1 MVSRIRGLALAS
13 GLLLSC
19 FSTALAISTTAA
31 ALDGLP
37 VGATVRHHDLFVQI
51 DPDRHLLVATD
62 RMTLDLPRA
71 QHSITLAL
79 APTLRLDR
87 LVLSGADKS
96 VDESSQDIPFE
107 IELDPASTS
116 AQHVKISAAILTAG
130 TSTLTAH
137 YHGLINDPPKEPRH
151 LRFVT
156 PSETAGHIGPEGV
169 YLSSESKWYLDL
181 PESLSTHRLR
191 VALPS
196 GWTAVTQGKSR
207 TSAPCPSHL
216 CPQGNYIITEWDLVQ
231 PSEALTLV
239 ANSFVTKTREWTS
252 KSGQSVQLAA
262 YLFPDDAH
270 LAGEYLDATARYLDA
285 YIPLL
290 GPYPFDSFAVVE
302 NFFASGLGMP
312 SFTLLGSGIIKR
324 HYVQPYALGHE
335 IVHSWIGNA
344 VFNRIDR
351 GNWVEGLTTYLAN
364 YYWHELTNDPLQAR
378 DQRRLMLRGYNLH
391 VPPDRDYPV
400 GQFTQKRDERDNAI
414 GYQKAAM
421 VFHLL
426 RQQVGEAAFWL
437 ALKHLVTRY
446 QGRHA
451 EWRDLERVFAETSG
465 RDLRWFFAQWI
476 EQDGAPA
483 LSIESASAHL
493 SAGNGSRLFL
503 LTVKMTQTGKI
514 FRVSVPLR
522 INMEGSREQT
532 IEVQMNAAHDTMTAM
547 LPGRP
552 QNVELDPDAM
562 VLRRMPREALPP
574 VLNHYVT
581 DERRSLILAFADPSQ
596 DSHPFR
602 QIVKRIEAQDSG
614 KPVEERTATVSLTK
628 DTLLPREGSVLV
640 LGSPESRVA
649 IQSLIGPHCGE
660 LVQLRDNG
668 LTLAGIAHD
677 GAGIAALVS
686 CHRRDRPG
694 SVITLLYA
702 VTPQAATT
710 VARLLFFYG
719 WNSYVV
725 FKDGRAVDRG
735 EWASTHDRMEV
746 SVDEQDVVR

>member
-1 MVSRIRGLALAS
+1 MVFCTRGLTLAS

-19 FSTALAISTTAA
+19 FSAALPISTTAA
-31 ALDGLP
+31 ASDGLP
-37 VGATVRHHDLFVQI
+37 VGTTIRHHDLFVQI
-51 DPDRHLLVATD
+51 DPDRHRLVATD
-62 RMTLDLPRA
+62 RMTLELPQA
-71 QHSITLAL
+71 QPNLTFTLAPAL
-79 APTLRLDR
+79 HLDR
-87 LVLSGADKS
+87 LVLSVANKS
-96 VDESSQDIPFE
+96 ADESSQDIPFE
-107 IELDPASTS
+107 IEPDSASSS

-137 YHGLINDPPKEPRH
+137 YHGLIDDPPKEPRH

-169 YLSSESKWYLDL
+169 YLSSESQWYLDL
-181 PESLSTHRLR
+181 PESLSTHLLR

-196 GWTAVTQGKSR
+196 GWTAVTQGKPR
-207 TSAPCPSHL
+207 TSSPCPSHL
-216 CPQGNYIITEWDLVQ
+216 CPQGNYIMTEWDLLQ

-239 ANSFVTKTREWTS
+239 ANRFVSKTREWTS

-270 LAGEYLDATARYLDA
+270 LVDEYLDATARYLDA
-285 YIPLL
+285 YIQLL

-312 SFTLLGSGIIKR
+312 SFTLLGSGTIKR

-364 YYWHELTNDPLQAR
+364 YYWHELSGDLPQAR
-378 DQRRLMLRGYNLH
+378 DQRRLMLRGYNLY
-391 VPPDRDYPV
+391 VPPARDYPV
-400 GQFTQKRDERDNAI
+400 GRFTQKRDERDNAI
-414 GYQKAAM
+414 GYQKVAM

-426 RQQVGEAAFWL
+426 RHEVGDEAFWL
-437 ALKHLVTRY
+437 ALKHLVARY
-446 QGRHA
+446 RGRHA

-465 RDLRWFFAQWI
+465 RDLRWFFVQWI
-476 EQDGAPA
+476 ERDGAPA
-483 LSIESASAHL
+483 LSIESASAYPTTGDVGRVFH
-493 SAGNGSRLFL
+493 
-503 LTVKMTQTGKI
+503 LTVKIVQTGKT
-514 FRVSVPLR
+514 FHVSVPLR
-522 INMEGSREQT
+522 IHMEGGREQT
-532 IEVQMNAAHDTMTAM
+532 IEVQMNATHDTMTAT
-547 LPGRP
+547 LPARP
-552 QNVELDPDAM
+552 KDIELDPDAM
-562 VLRRMPREALPP
+562 VLRRLPREALPP

-581 DERRSLILAFADPSQ
+581 DGRRSLILAFADPLQ

-628 DTLLPREGSVLV
+628 DTLLPGEGSVLV
-640 LGSPESRVA
+640 LGSPESRGA

-668 LTLAGIAHD
+668 LTLAGTAHD

-735 EWASTHDRMEV
+735 EWANEHDRMEV
-746 SVDEQDVVR
+746 SVDEQEVVR

>member
-1 MVSRIRGLALAS
+1 MVPRRRGLALAS
-13 GLLLSC
+13 GLLLLC
-19 FSTALAISTTAA
+19 FITVYPPLTRASEAP
-31 ALDGLP
+31 P
-37 VGATVRHHDLFVQI
+37 VGATIRHHDLFVQI
-51 DPDRHLLVATD
+51 DPDRHQLVATD
-62 RMTLDLPRA
+62 RMTLHLPLV
-71 QHSITLAL
+71 QQDITLVL
-79 APTLRLDR
+79 APTLHLDR
-87 LVLSGADKS
+87 LTLSTRDKPA
-96 VDESSQDIPFE
+96 DESSREIPFE
-107 IELDPASTS
+107 IESASTPTG
-116 AQHVKISAAILTAG
+116 AQHIRIPAAILTAG
-130 TSTLTAH
+130 TSNLTAH
-137 YHGLINDPPKEPRH
+137 YHGLIDDPPKEPRH

-156 PSETAGHIGPEGV
+156 PSETAGHIGSEGV
-169 YLSSESKWYLDL
+169 YLSSESQWYLDL

-191 VALPS
+191 LVLPS
-196 GWTAVTQGKSR
+196 GWIAVTQGKPR
-207 TSAPCPSHL
+207 TSGPCPRHL
-216 CPQGNYIITEWDLVQ
+216 CPQGDFMMTEWDLTQ

-239 ANSFVTKTREWTS
+239 ANRFVSKTREWTS
-252 KSGQSVQLAA
+252 KGGQSVQLAT
-262 YLFPDDAH
+262 YLFPDDAP
-270 LAGEYLDATARYLDA
+270 LADEYLDATARYLDA

-364 YYWHELTNDPLQAR
+364 YYWHELSGDPQQAR

-391 VPPDRDYPV
+391 VPPTRDYPV
-400 GQFTQKRDERDNAI
+400 GRFTQKRDERDNAI

-426 RQQVGEAAFWL
+426 RQEVGEDVFWL
-437 ALKHLVTRY
+437 GLKRFVVQY
-446 QGRHA
+446 SGRHA
-451 EWRDLERVFAETSG
+451 EWRDLEQIFAEISG

-483 LSIESASAHL
+483 LSIKSASAHPI
-493 SAGNGSRLFL
+493 AGEADRAFYLTAKIAQSEKAFRL
-503 LTVKMTQTGKI
+503 
-514 FRVSVPLR
+514 SVPLR
-522 INMEGSREQT
+522 IHMEGGREQIIQAHVST
-532 IEVQMNAAHDTMTAM
+532 PHDTITTT
-547 LPGRP
+547 LPARP
-552 QNVELDPDAM
+552 AYIELDPDTM
-562 VLRRMPREALPP
+562 VLRRMPRQALPP

-581 DERRSLILAFADPSQ
+581 DSLRSVVLAFADPSNEV
-596 DSHPFR
+596 HPFS

-614 KPVEERTATVSLTK
+614 KPVEDRTAIISLANG
-628 DTLLPREGSVLV
+628 TLLPGEGSVLV
-640 LGSPESRVA
+640 LGSSESRTA
-649 IQSLIGPHCGE
+649 IQSLIDPHCDK
-660 LVQLRDNG
+660 LVQLRNDG
-668 LTLAGIAHD
+668 LTLAGTAHD

-694 SVITLLYA
+694 SVVTLLYA

-725 FKDGRAVDRG
+725 FNGGKPVARG
-735 EWASTHDRMEV
+735 EWHEGLS
-746 SVDEQDVVR
+746 QP